1 MKSKLN
7 LMILGILLILKSCA
21 LTDSVKTLNYEPNVK
36 IESILER
43 TKKVRVEEMKD
54 DRGYDN
60 DKVIFYKKNMYNQ
73 TMSGAYVAEKPVSE
87 ILTEAIKNGLE
98 QKKVVLDNSGEY
110 VLKSSLQK
118 LDYESISGF
127 SSVRVI
133 PQISVKFQL
142 VDEQGKVVWTDIIIG
157 KANIKG
163 VNFEKFMNPAIDNL
177 VEQLLSN
184 NDFINAI
191 KE

>member
-1 MKSKLN
+1 MKIKISVI
-7 LMILGILLILKSCA
+7 ILGISLLILKSCA
-21 LTDSVKTLNYEPNVK
+21 LTDSVQNLNYVSNFKVENT
-36 IESILER
+36 LEK
-43 TKKVRVEEMKD
+43 TKKVKVEEMKD

-60 DKVIFYKKNMYNQ
+60 DRVIFYKKNMYNQ

-87 ILTEAIKNGLE
+87 ILTDAIKSGLE
-98 QKKVVLDNSGEY
+98 QKKVNVDSGEY
-110 VLKSSLQK
+110 VLKSTLQK
-118 LDYESISGF
+118 LDYEAISGF
-127 SSVRVI
+127 SSVRII

-163 VNFEKFMNPAIDNL
+163 VKFEKFMNPAIDNL

-184 NDFINAI
+184 DDFINTI

>member
-7 LMILGILLILKSCA
+7 LMILGIAILILKSCA
-21 LTDSVKTLNYEPNVK
+21 LTDSVKTLNYVSNFKAENT
-36 IESILER
+36 LEK
-43 TKKVRVEEMKD
+43 TKKIKVERMKD

-87 ILTEAIKNGLE
+87 ILTDAIKSGLE
-98 QKKVVLDNSGEY
+98 QKKVNMDSGEY
-110 VLKSSLQK
+110 VLKSTLQK
-118 LDYESISGF
+118 LDYEAISGF
-127 SSVRVI
+127 SSVRII

-142 VDEQGKVVWTDIIIG
+142 VDNQGKVVWADIITG

-163 VNFEKFMNPAIDNL
+163 AKFEKFINPAIDNL

-184 NDFINAI
+184 DDFINTI

>member
-21 LTDSVKTLNYEPNVK
+21 LTDSVKALNYEPNVK
-36 IESILER
+36 IESTLEK
-43 TKKVRVEEMKD
+43 TKNVKVEEMKD

-73 TMSGAYVAEKPVSE
+73 TMSGAYVAEKPVSK

-98 QKKVVLDNSGEY
+98 QKKVVLDNSGGY

-142 VDEQGKVVWTDIIIG
+142 VDEQGKIVWTDIITG

-184 NDFINAI
+184 DDFINII